1 MKMQSPKIESRPSRR
16 GPGSIIAGIIL
27 TLIIALPVIMAV
39 AAAIYYI
46 VGPAEGYLHADC
58 SDSLYWANAAYE
70 AGGVFDPTYR
80 YAALLPFSAQIWMT
94 PLIAMFGFTMKAQ
107 NIGMIIFVLVF
118 AASLWYFCRR
128 AEMSVGWCAL
138 SVGITLMVLC
148 SSDKLREI
156 MLGHVIYYS
165 LGLLLFFLMAG
176 LSLAVAKRGSKL
188 MVRSGDDRPLFRRI
202 MLILAVAGLL
212 VVSAGSAADGTQ
224 MLVLATLPAFGGVA
238 AERFFSGKT
247 RLFSRDNVPM
257 GLALI
262 TVLAGTVI
270 GTVALKLMTRDG
282 ISADKYT
289 GAYSVFQS
297 SAKWQDSFHAF
308 FKSYF
313 DLIGATARD
322 GDALVSAASFG
333 VLLRIA
339 LGVVLL
345 VLPAAML
352 LLYRKL
358 CYRGTRVMLW
368 GHMILSAGLMFGFV
382 CGRLSNANWR
392 LTPMV
397 GTGALLAV
405 FAARELAHAGRAR
418 LLAAGEVRA
427 NENDDLA
434 EEHCPRELD
443 DLALGR
449 VELRAGLVFA
459 FLLCLTALVSFG
471 EIAKMP
477 ADYGRSN
484 ELHELSGFLEE
495 NGLEYGYATFWRSNA
510 ITLISDSKVK
520 VREVL
525 ASGSSG
531 IVTDYYQSSTRWYDE
546 SQHEKY
552 DEYFVLLSNSE
563 YNMVSRSEMW
573 QELTD
578 RCLVRTLEYEGFY
591 VFVFSEDLDLNTT
604 GIDWR

>member
-1 MKMQSPKIESRPSRR
+1 MRAQSSIESRPSRR
-16 GPGSIIAGIIL
+16 GPGSIVAGIIL
-27 TLIIALPVIMAV
+27 TLMIALPVIMAV

-70 AGGVFDPTYR
+70 SGKVFDPTYR

-94 PLIAMFGFTMKAQ
+94 PLVAAFGFTMKAQ

-118 AASLWYFCRR
+118 CASIWYFCRR

-176 LSLAVAKRGSKL
+176 LSLAITKRGGELMADRSSKNGVYARVMFGL
-188 MVRSGDDRPLFRRI
+188 A
-202 MLILAVAGLL
+202 MLGLL
-212 VVSAGSAADGTQ
+212 AVSAGTATDGTQ
-224 MLVLATLPAFGGVA
+224 MLVIATLPALGGVA

-247 RLFSRDNVPM
+247 RLFSRDNIPV
-257 GLALI
+257 GIALLAI
-262 TVLAGTVI
+262 LAGTLC
-270 GTVALKLMTRDG
+270 GTVALKLMTGDT
-282 ISADKYT
+282 ISAEKYT
-289 GAYSVFQS
+289 GAYSGFQS
-297 SAKWQDSFHAF
+297 FSKWQDSFHQF

-313 DLIGATARD
+313 SLLGVDARD
-322 GDALVSAASFG
+322 GDAIISAAAVG
-333 VLLRIA
+333 VVLRIA

-345 VLPAAML
+345 VLPAAMI

-368 GHMILSAGLMFGFV
+368 GHIILSAGLMFGFV
-382 CGRLSNANWR
+382 CGRLSNGNWR
-392 LTPMV
+392 LTPMI
-397 GTGALLAV
+397 GTGVLLAV

-418 LLAAGEVRA
+418 LLAAGEVKA
-427 NENDDLA
+427 GKKEDLT
-434 EEHCPRELD
+434 EEHCPKEPD

-449 VELRAGLVFA
+449 VELRAGLMFA
-459 FLLCLTALVSFG
+459 FLLCLVALVSFR
-471 EIAKMP
+471 EIVKMP
-477 ADYGRSN
+477 ADYGRNN
-484 ELHELSGFLEE
+484 ELHELTGLLEE

-510 ITLISDSKVK
+510 ITLLSDSKVK

-525 ASGSSG
+525 VSPSTG

-546 SQHEKY
+546 EQHEKY
-552 DEYFVLLSNSE
+552 DKYFVLLSGNE
-563 YNMVSRSEMW
+563 YSSVERSEMW
-573 QELTD
+573 QELTA
-578 RCLVRTLEYEGFY
+578 RCLDRVIEHDGYY
-591 VFVFSEDLDLNTT
+591 VFVFTEDLELNLT